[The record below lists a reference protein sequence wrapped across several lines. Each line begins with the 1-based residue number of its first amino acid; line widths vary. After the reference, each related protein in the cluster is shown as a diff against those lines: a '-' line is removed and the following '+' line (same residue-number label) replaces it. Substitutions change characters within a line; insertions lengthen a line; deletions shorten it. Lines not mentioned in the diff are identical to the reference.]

1 MNKLYIVSSGAGGV
15 NYLTQEAIKAIKE
28 SEVIV
33 SYTKYAEELSELFV
47 DKELIT
53 SGMTKEIERCNI
65 AINSALDNKITSII
79 SNGDVNVFAMAS
91 LIVELIDEKNL
102 WNELE
107 VISIAGVS
115 AMFATASRIGAPI
128 SQDFAI
134 ISLSDRLTDI
144 NIIQKRIKNAIEAD
158 FVIGIYNPISK
169 TRIKPYEILLKELE
183 NANSKIPIII
193 SSNIGRDSEKITV
206 ITVKKLIELGVKNKL
221 LSMSTMLII
230 GNSSTQLTKNSLV
243 LTPRGYLNKYNKTGE
258 LLNNKLN

>member
-28 SEVIV
+28 SKVIV
-33 SYTKYAEELSELFV
+33 SYTKYAQELSELFFG
-47 DKELIT
+47 KEVIT

-65 AINSALDNKITSII
+65 AINSALNNRVTSII

-102 WNELE
+102 WDKIE

-115 AMFATASRIGAPI
+115 AIFATASKVGAPI

-144 NIIQKRIKNAIEAD
+144 NMIQKRLKNAIEAD

-183 NANSKIPIII
+183 NANSKTPVII
-193 SSNIGRDSEKITV
+193 SSNIGRDSEKIT
-206 ITVKKLIELGVKNKL
+206 IINIEKLINTGVKNKL

-230 GNSSTQLTKNSLV
+230 GNSSTQLTKNNLV
-243 LTPRGYLNKYNKTGE
+243 LTTRGYLNKYDKSGE
-258 LLNNKLN
+258 LLNNRLN